1 MNTTN
6 FLKENGL
13 DVESINREALLAAF
27 IEEMEAGLAGR
38 PSSLMMIPSFI
49 TSGKPVKTGQPVVVL
64 DAGGTNLRAAIVSID
79 ANGKP
84 AIGSFFKRPMPGT
97 ESEITAEAF
106 YQAFA
111 DFLMPVIEASET
123 IGFCFSYPAE
133 ILPDCDARLIHWT
146 KQIKVP
152 SVVGTLIGS
161 GLQEQL
167 AKRGFKRKAVI
178 LNDTVA
184 TLLAGKSAGVAKNYS
199 AYVGFI
205 LGTGTNTSY
214 IEQNSRITK
223 RRDLN
228 PAEAQAINVE
238 SGGFGRVTQ
247 SVFDQAMD
255 AQTNDCGRYAF
266 EKMIS
271 GAYLGRIGFEVLK
284 AAAKKGLFSSSAVAA
299 IQAWEGLSNLHLDDF
314 CGGKPTPDNPFL
326 ASAFSSSDREQVK
339 QLCTPVYARAAV
351 LTAVNLASA
360 ILKTGEGKDP
370 NRPVCVNVDGST
382 YYKTLTADFQNR
394 VQQELAAL
402 LKPRGIAYELIKV
415 DESPVIGAAV
425 AGLMAG

>member
-1 MNTTN
+1 MDVST

-13 DVESINREALLAAF
+13 DVEGIDRAALLASF
-27 IEEMEAGLAGR
+27 IEEMDAGLAGK

-49 TSGKPVKTGQPVVVL
+49 TIDKSVKTDTPVVVL
-64 DAGGTNLRAAIVSID
+64 DAGGTNLRAAVVTID
-79 ANGKP
+79 ASGNVS
-84 AIGSFFKRPMPGT
+84 IGSFFKRPMPGT
-97 ESEITAEAF
+97 REELSAEAF
-106 YQAFA
+106 YEAFA
-111 DFLMPVIEASET
+111 DFLMPIIATSDT

-133 ILPDCDARLIHWT
+133 ITPDCDAKLIYWT

-152 SVVGTLIGS
+152 AVVGTLIGS

-167 AKRGFKRKAVI
+167 AKRGFKRKAII

-184 TLLAGKSAGVAKNYS
+184 TLLAGKSAGVVKAYS

-205 LGTGTNTSY
+205 LGTGTNTAY
-214 IEQNSRITK
+214 VEQNTRITK
-223 RRDLN
+223 RSDLN
-228 PAEAQAINVE
+228 NTESQVINVE
-238 SGGFGRVTQ
+238 SGGFSRVTQ
-247 SVFDQAMD
+247 SAFDQAMD
-255 AQTNDCGRYAF
+255 AQTNDRGHYVF

-284 AAAKKGLFSSSAVAA
+284 AAAKKNIFSTSAAA
-299 IQAWEGLSNLHLDDF
+299 TIQAWDTLSNMDLDAF
-314 CGGKPTPDNPFL
+314 CGGKPQADNPFMVNSFTD
-326 ASAFSSSDREQVK
+326 ADRVVVK

-351 LTAVNLASA
+351 LTAINLASA
-360 ILKTGEGKDP
+360 ILKTGEGKNP
-370 NRPVCVNVDGST
+370 QRPVCVNVDGST

-402 LKPRGIAYELIKV
+402 LKPRGISYDLIKV

-425 AGLMAG
+425 AGLMAE